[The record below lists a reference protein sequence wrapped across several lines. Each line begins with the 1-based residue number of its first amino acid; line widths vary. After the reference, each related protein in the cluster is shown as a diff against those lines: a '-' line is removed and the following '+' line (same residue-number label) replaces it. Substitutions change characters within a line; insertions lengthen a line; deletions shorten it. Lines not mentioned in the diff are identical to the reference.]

1 MYGLGGLPES
11 FSRLAAI
18 NGGTFMLNRTIDE
31 ILFDADGK
39 VGGDDVLQD
48 SEWSICLLPQ
58 TIT

>member
-48 SEWSICLLPQ
+48 SE
-58 TIT
+58 